1 MLTDLKETIEKF
13 WSVEEISDKKS
24 FSSEEL
30 ECEAHFTCHVN
41 RDAYGRYV
49 VALPFK
55 PDFKLSRGSK
65 KIALNSLHQ
74 LHKRFEKNYNY
85 KIQYTA
91 IIREYLDLSH
101 MSLLESTIPNDGI
114 YLPYL
119 GVFKN
124 SSSTTKLRV
133 VFNPSIADKESLNS
147 QLMVGATIQDDLF
160 SLIIRFRFYT
170 FVIIG
175 DI

>member
-24 FSSEEL
+24 FFSEEL
-30 ECEAHFTCHVN
+30 ECEAYFTRHVT
-41 RDAYGRYV
+41 RDANGRYI

-55 PDFKLSRGSK
+55 PNFKLSRCSK
-65 KIALNSLHQ
+65 QIALNSLHQ
-74 LHKRFEKNYNY
+74 LHKKFEKNSNY

-91 IIREYLDLSH
+91 IIREYLDLNI
-101 MSLLESTIPNDGI
+101 MSLLESTIPNDRF
-114 YLPYL
+114 YLPHH

-133 VFNPSIADKESLNS
+133 VFNPSIAEKE
-147 QLMVGATIQDDLF
+147 
-160 SLIIRFRFYT
+160 
-170 FVIIG
+170 
-175 DI
+175 